1 MLGSG
6 NPTPYDVPAIIVLVL
21 LGLTLLTGAILGP
34 RWSGDAATLTRWSS
48 AMVSALLLAAVH
60 HLTPTTNGIIGAGRL
75 ITLWPAFAANMLLF
89 ALWTWRVIS

>member
-21 LGLTLLTGAILGP
+21 FGLTLLTGAILGP

-48 AMVSALLLAAVH
+48 AMVSALLLAAGH

-89 ALWTWRVIS
+89 ALWTWRVTS